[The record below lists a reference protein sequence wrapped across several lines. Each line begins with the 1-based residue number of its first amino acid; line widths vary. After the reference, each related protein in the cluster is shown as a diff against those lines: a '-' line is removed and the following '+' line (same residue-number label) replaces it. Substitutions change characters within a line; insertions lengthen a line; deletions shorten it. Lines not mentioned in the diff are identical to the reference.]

1 MAASSGGWAGTP
13 LPWDPHLTT
22 DVDSAIYVV
31 ELFSGLVTIDRNLK
45 IVPDIAKSWDISGGG
60 SVYTFFLK
68 DNVRFHDGKQVTARD
83 FKYSL
88 ERAADPV
95 LGSPVAETY
104 LGDIK
109 GVFDKLQGNTR
120 EISGV
125 KVINDLTLEIT
136 IDSPKA
142 YFLAQ
147 LTYPTA
153 FVVDQKN
160 VERGGRT
167 WFLRPNGTGPF
178 KLQQYRIGERLVLE
192 KNDFYYR
199 GPVQL
204 DRVDF
209 FLGGGTPMAQ
219 YEAGEI
225 DVIGVGLADLS
236 RVLNQ
241 DDPLNRELAQ
251 IPVGFSTSY
260 LGFNVA
266 KPPFDDPKVRQALT
280 LAVDKE
286 AIARE
291 VLSNL
296 VVPAYSILPP
306 GFPGFNPDLKGL
318 RFDPIEAKR
327 LLSQSKYPD
336 PAQMPR
342 ITLTVPGTGGAIGL
356 DLEAILQMWKENLGL
371 TKVEIQQVEFATFSQ
386 ETQRKKYQL
395 FALGWSA
402 DYPDPYDFL
411 DILFYS
417 KSTNNHT
424 NYSNPEADR
433 LLLRARTE
441 QDVGKRIALYQKIE
455 RTIVNDAPWLLLWF
469 SGERFALVK
478 PYVKNYV
485 IPPFVIERF
494 KDVHIER

>member
-1 MAASSGGWAGTP
+1 MKKALLGVVFALAFVALACGGEAAAPTPVPQSEAAAVTAASESPPAASGGVLRRLGRDPPT
-13 LPWDPHLTT
+13 LDPHLTT

-306 GFPGFNPDLKGL
+306 GFPGS
-318 RFDPIEAKR
+318 I
-327 LLSQSKYPD
+327 
-336 PAQMPR
+336 
-342 ITLTVPGTGGAIGL
+342 LT
-356 DLEAILQMWKENLGL
+356 
-371 TKVEIQQVEFATFSQ
+371 
-386 ETQRKKYQL
+386 
-395 FALGWSA
+395 
-402 DYPDPYDFL
+402 
-411 DILFYS
+411 
-417 KSTNNHT
+417 
-424 NYSNPEADR
+424 
-433 LLLRARTE
+433 
-441 QDVGKRIALYQKIE
+441 
-455 RTIVNDAPWLLLWF
+455 
-469 SGERFALVK
+469 
-478 PYVKNYV
+478 
-485 IPPFVIERF
+485 
-494 KDVHIER
+494 